1 MSNRELPVTAR
12 RTQAERRE
20 ATRAAL
26 LEAARPL
33 FAERGYEAVSSEEI
47 VAAAGVTRGALYHH
61 FDGKLGLFEAVY
73 LAVEDELVARFPL
86 ERLAGDD
93 PLANLK
99 LAVGEV
105 LELGLDPELHQIAL
119 IDAPAVLGWEK
130 WHEIELRYGL
140 GLIIASLTAAAEA
153 GQIGEQP
160 IPELATVLLGALLE
174 GAHYV
179 SRAEDQQAA
188 LESTRRALGALLE
201 GLRP

>member
-1 MSNRELPVTAR
+1 MSPEEAR

-20 ATRAAL
+20 ATREAL
-26 LEAARPL
+26 IVAGRRL
-33 FAERGYEAVSSEEI
+33 FAERGYADVSSEQL

-105 LELGLDPELHQIAL
+105 LELGLDPEIHQIAL
-119 IDAPAVLGWEK
+119 VDAPAVLGWEK

-140 GLIIASLTAAAEA
+140 GLILASLTAAAEA
-153 GQIGEQP
+153 GQIRELP
-160 IPELATVLLGALLE
+160 VAELANVLLGALLE

-179 SRAEDQQAA
+179 ARAPDRDEA
-188 LESTRRALGALLE
+188 LDSTRGALE
-201 GLRP
+201 GLLDGLRA

>member
-1 MSNRELPVTAR
+1 MSPEEAR

-20 ATRAAL
+20 ATREAL
-26 LEAARPL
+26 IVAGRRL
-33 FAERGYEAVSSEEI
+33 FAERGYADVSSEEL
-47 VAAAGVTRGALYHH
+47 VAVAGVTRGALYHH

-86 ERLAGDD
+86 ERLVGDD

-105 LELGLDPELHQIAL
+105 LELGLDPEIHQIAL
-119 IDAPAVLGWEK
+119 VDAPAVLGWEK

-140 GLIIASLTAAAEA
+140 GLILASLTAAAEA
-153 GQIGEQP
+153 GQIRELP
-160 IPELATVLLGALLE
+160 VAELANVLLGALLE

-179 SRAEDQQAA
+179 ARAADRADA
-188 LESTRRALGALLE
+188 LESTREALEALLD

>member
-1 MSNRELPVTAR
+1 MSPEEAR

-20 ATRAAL
+20 ATREAL
-26 LEAARPL
+26 IVAGRHL
-33 FAERGYEAVSSEEI
+33 FAERGYADVSSEEL

-105 LELGLDPELHQIAL
+105 LELGLDPEIHQIAL
-119 IDAPAVLGWEK
+119 VDAPAVLGWEK

-140 GLIIASLTAAAEA
+140 GLILASLTAASEA
-153 GQIGEQP
+153 AQIRRELP
-160 IPELATVLLGALLE
+160 VAELANVLLGALLE

-179 SRAEDQQAA
+179 ARAPDRDAALDSTRAA
-188 LESTRRALGALLE
+188 LEALLD
-201 GLRP
+201 GLRR